1 MVGVKGGWTNLRFPV
16 LKLLLTH
23 CVSAARLYRK
33 LTLVSDV
40 PERRWEGLGR
50 HPHLH
55 RRSARRTGRLD
66 GLDDL
71 PGSAGGTQLFVQ
83 SGDGRAGDGHLT
95 GPTTRVLTVGT
106 DRGVQDEPR
115 ISEPRGVE
123 ARNRSMSRGGW
134 SQETSRKHNGWLTF
148 RLGRS
153 GVTKD

>member
-1 MVGVKGGWTNLRFPV
+1 MKVRGGWTNLRFPV

-23 CVSAARLYRK
+23 CVSSARLYRK

-40 PERRWEGLGR
+40 SERRWEGLGR

-115 ISEPRGVE
+115 ISEPRGAE
-123 ARNRSMSRGGW
+123 ARNRSMSRRGW
-134 SQETSRKHNGWLTF
+134 SQETSRKH
-148 RLGRS
+148 S
-153 GVTKD
+153 GN

>member
-1 MVGVKGGWTNLRFPV
+1 MVGVKGGRTNLRFPV

-40 PERRWEGLGR
+40 SERRWEGLGR
-50 HPHLH
+50 HPHLR

-95 GPTTRVLTVGT
+95 GPTTRALTVGT
-106 DRGVQDEPR
+106 DRGVRDEPR
-115 ISEPRGVE
+115 ISEPR
-123 ARNRSMSRGGW
+123 NRSMSRRGVEPGNKPKT
-134 SQETSRKHNGWLTF
+134 Q
-148 RLGRS
+148 RLANFPFGS
-153 GVTKD
+153 LWGH

>member
-1 MVGVKGGWTNLRFPV
+1 MKGVEEDGGVKGGWTNLRFPV

-40 PERRWEGLGR
+40 SERRWEGLGR
-50 HPHLH
+50 HPHLC

-71 PGSAGGTQLFVQ
+71 PGSAGGTQLLVQ

-95 GPTTRVLTVGT
+95 GPTTRALTVDA

-123 ARNRSMSRGGW
+123 PGNKLKTQWLSNFPRGSLWG
-134 SQETSRKHNGWLTF
+134 H
-148 RLGRS
+148 
-153 GVTKD
+153 